1 LALGV
6 LKLRQ
11 CQLQKMTPDLTEP
24 APAPTLPGFLV
35 HGGDMGALIGAMDWK
50 QSPLGPS
57 EHWPPPLKGA
67 LATHL
72 SCSQPMFVAWGP
84 DLLFFFNDA
93 YRPML
98 GARFDD
104 AMGRPMAELWP
115 EVWAEL
121 EPMARQALA
130 GKGCYNE
137 NMPLTL
143 TRNGYA
149 ESTWWSFSYSPL
161 RNRTGTVVGIYGVC
175 AETTGQVLLAQRAE
189 SEKQRQ
195 AFWMELG
202 DALRDA
208 NNPKALMRI
217 ASEKLGRHLRAGRVG
232 YGDVDAAGEWVQV
245 QQDWTAES
253 FPSVVGTHWLEAYG
267 PAMVAELR
275 AGRTVAVNDIATDP
289 LSGAAAYGAAY
300 ASVGTQAFVN
310 APLIK
315 NGRLAVIFFVVAS
328 QPRVWTHGEKALIG
342 EVAER
347 TWASLQRLQ
356 AELDLSQ
363 MNRTLDQRTTEL
375 LRTETALRQ
384 SQKLEALGQLTGG
397 VAHDF
402 NNLLAV
408 ISSSVELLR
417 SDRLPVE
424 QRGQYLGLIFDTVG
438 RAAKLTS
445 QLLAFARQQPL
456 SPEVFDVCRHVQS
469 VVDLVRPLMGAQV
482 QIIFEPC
489 RENICFAEA
498 DVSQFETALVNLAV
512 NARDAMNEKGQLII
526 KVQAVDSVPAGPDRD
541 QRSGDFVAISVTD
554 TGCGIASEK
563 LETIFEPFYTTKEVG
578 KGTGLGLS
586 QVFGFTKQSGGEV
599 EVRSELGRGSVFT
612 LYLLRAESVHMPE
625 TADTVASVPEQAAD
639 HRDNRDTHVLVVEDN
654 ETLAYMTCEI
664 LNSLNYPTTWAAS
677 AAAALDLLAESDGRF
692 DLVFSDVIMPG
703 MNGVE
708 FGELVRKRYPGL
720 PVVLTSGYS
729 AVMAERGRHGFE
741 LILKPYT
748 SDALVRVFRK
758 AIAEQRPPPAAA
770 L

>member
-1 LALGV
+1 
-6 LKLRQ
+6 
-11 CQLQKMTPDLTEP
+11 MTPDPTEP
-24 APAPTLPGFLV
+24 VPVPTLPDFLV
-35 HGGDMGALIGAMDWK
+35 HGGEMGSLISAMDWK
-50 QSPLGPS
+50 QSPLGPP
-57 EHWPPPLKGA
+57 EDWPPPLKGM

-98 GARFDD
+98 RARFDG

-161 RNRTGTVVGIYGVC
+161 RNRTGAVVGIYGIC
-175 AETTGQVLLAQRAE
+175 ADTTEQVLLAQRAE
-189 SEKQRQ
+189 SEQQRQ
-195 AFWMELG
+195 AFRVELG

-208 NNPKALMRI
+208 SHPKALMRI

-232 YGDVDAAGEWVQV
+232 YGEVDATGEWMQV
-245 QQDWTAES
+245 QQDWTAEG
-253 FPSVVGTHWLEAYG
+253 FPSVVGTHWLDAYG
-267 PAMVAELR
+267 PAMIAELR
-275 AGRTVAVNDIATDP
+275 TGRTVAVDDTATDP
-289 LSGAAAYGAAY
+289 LTGAPAYGAAY
-300 ASVGTQAFVN
+300 ASIGTRAFVN

-315 NGRLAVIFFVVAS
+315 NGRLAVIFFVAATHV
-328 QPRVWTHGEKALIG
+328 RFWTHDEKALVE

-356 AELDLSQ
+356 AELDLSK
-363 MNRTLDQRTTEL
+363 MNKTLAQRTTEL

-417 SDRLPVE
+417 SDKLPVE
-424 QRGQYLGLIFDTVG
+424 RRGQYLNLIFDTVG
-438 RAAKLTS
+438 RAVKLTS

-456 SPEVFDVCRHVQS
+456 SPEVFDVARHVQG

-489 RENICFAEA
+489 GENACFAEA

-512 NARDAMNEKGQLII
+512 NARDAMDAKGRLII
-526 KVQAVDSVPAGPDRD
+526 KVQAADSVPAGPGRG
-541 QRSGDFVAISVTD
+541 QRSGDFVAISVAD

-612 LYLLRAESVHMPE
+612 LYLLRAESFHMP
-625 TADTVASVPEQAAD
+625 TADAVAQLPEQDAD
-639 HRDNRDTHVLVVEDN
+639 SRDNHDTGVLVVEDN

-664 LNSLNYPTTWAAS
+664 LNSLNYRATWAAS

-758 AIAEQRPPPAAA
+758 AIAEKRPPPAAA

>member
-1 LALGV
+1 
-6 LKLRQ
+6 
-11 CQLQKMTPDLTEP
+11 
-24 APAPTLPGFLV
+24 
-35 HGGDMGALIGAMDWK
+35 MGALIGAMDWN

-57 EHWPPPLKGA
+57 ENWPPALKGA

-72 SCSQPMFVAWGP
+72 SCSQPMFVAWGA

-93 YRPML
+93 YCPIL
-98 GARFDD
+98 GARFDG

-115 EVWAEL
+115 EVWSEL

-130 GKGCYNE
+130 GQGCYNE

-161 RNRTGTVVGIYGVC
+161 RNRTAAVVGMYGIC
-175 AETTGQVLLAQRAE
+175 TETTRQVLLAQGAE
-189 SEKQRQ
+189 SERQRQ
-195 AFWMELG
+195 AFRMELG

-208 NNPKALMRI
+208 NNPMALMKI
-217 ASEKLGRHLRAGRVG
+217 ASKKLGRHLRASRVG
-232 YGDVDAAGEWVQV
+232 YGDVDASGEWVLV
-245 QQDWTAES
+245 QQDWTAEG
-253 FPSVVGTHWLEAYG
+253 FPSMVGTHWLDAYG
-267 PAMVAELR
+267 PAMMAELR
-275 AGRTVAVNDIATDP
+275 AGRTVAVNHTATDP
-289 LSGAAAYGAAY
+289 LTGAAAYSAAY
-300 ASVGTQAFVN
+300 ASIGTQAFVN

-315 NGRLAVIFFVVAS
+315 NGHLAVIFFVMAS
-328 QPRVWTHGEKALIG
+328 QPRVWTHDEKALVE

-356 AELDLSQ
+356 AELDLRQ
-363 MNRTLDQRTTEL
+363 MNRTLDQRTTKL

-424 QRGQYLGLIFDTVG
+424 QRGHYLNMIFDTVG
-438 RAAKLTS
+438 RAVKLTS

-456 SPEVFDVCRHVQS
+456 SPEVFDVCRHVQG
-469 VVDLVRPLMGAQV
+469 VVDLVRPLVGAQV

-489 RENICFAEA
+489 GENGCFAEA
-498 DVSQFETALVNLAV
+498 DVSQFETALINLAV
-512 NARDAMNEKGQLII
+512 NARDAMDGKGRLII
-526 KVQAVDSVPAGPDRD
+526 KVQVADSVPAGRG
-541 QRSGDFVAISVTD
+541 QRAGDFVAISVTD

-563 LETIFEPFYTTKEVG
+563 LGTIFEPFYTTKEVG

-586 QVFGFTKQSGGEV
+586 QVFGFAKQSGGEV
-599 EVRSELGRGSVFT
+599 EVSSELGRGSVFT
-612 LYLLRAESVHMPE
+612 LYLLRAESFHMPE
-625 TADTVASVPEQAAD
+625 TADTVAPVPEQAAD
-639 HRDNRDTHVLVVEDN
+639 NRDNRDTHVLVVEDN

-677 AAAALDLLAESDGRF
+677 ATAALDLLAESDGRF

-703 MNGVE
+703 MNGLE

-729 AVMAERGRHGFE
+729 AVMAKHGRHEFE

-758 AIAEQRPPPAAA
+758 AIAEQKPPPAAA

>member
-1 LALGV
+1 
-6 LKLRQ
+6 
-11 CQLQKMTPDLTEP
+11 MTPDPTEA
-24 APAPTLPGFLV
+24 APAPILPDFLV
-35 HGGDMGALIGAMDWK
+35 HGGEMGWLISAMDCK
-50 QSPLGPS
+50 QNPLGPS
-57 EHWPPPLKGA
+57 AHWPSSLKNV

-98 GARFDD
+98 GARFDG

-115 EVWAEL
+115 EIWDEL
-121 EPMARQALA
+121 EPIARQALA

-143 TRNGYA
+143 TRNGFA
-149 ESTWWSFSYSPL
+149 ESIWWSFSYSPL
-161 RNRTGTVVGIYGVC
+161 RNRTGVVVGIYGIC
-175 AETTGQVLLAQRAE
+175 ADTTALVLLAQQAQLE
-189 SEKQRQ
+189 QQRQ
-195 AFWMELG
+195 AFRVELG
-202 DALRDA
+202 NALRDA
-208 NNPKALMRI
+208 NHPKALMRI
-217 ASEKLGRHLRAGRVG
+217 ASKKLGQHLRAGHVG
-232 YGDVDAAGEWVQV
+232 YGDVDAAGEWIQV
-245 QQDWTAES
+245 QQDWTIKG
-253 FPSVVGTHWLEAYG
+253 FPSVVGTHWLDAYG
-267 PAMVAELR
+267 PAMIAELR
-275 AGRTVAVNDIATDP
+275 AGRTVAVNDTATDP
-289 LSGAAAYGAAY
+289 LAGAAAYKAAY
-300 ASVGTQAFVN
+300 ASIGTRAFVN

-315 NGRLAVIFFVVAS
+315 NGRLAAIFFVAVLH
-328 QPRVWTHGEKALIG
+328 PRVWTHNEKALIE

-363 MNRTLDQRTTEL
+363 VNRTLDQRTTEL

-417 SDRLPVE
+417 SDKLPAE
-424 QRGQYLGLIFDTVG
+424 RRSQYLNLIFDTVG
-438 RAAKLTS
+438 RAVKLTS

-456 SPEVFDVCRHVQS
+456 SPEVFDVVRHVQG

-482 QIIFEPC
+482 HIILEPC
-489 RENICFAEA
+489 EKHGCFAEA

-512 NARDAMNEKGQLII
+512 NARDAMDAKGRLII
-526 KVQAVDSVPAGPDRD
+526 KVQAVSSVPAGPGRG
-541 QRSGDFVAISVTD
+541 QRSGDFVAISVAD
-554 TGCGIASEK
+554 TGCGIAPEK
-563 LETIFEPFYTTKEVG
+563 METIFEPFYTTKEVG

-612 LYLLRAESVHMPE
+612 LYLLRAESVHMPI
-625 TADTVASVPEQAAD
+625 ADAVAQRPQQGAD
-639 HRDNRDTHVLVVEDN
+639 SRDKHDTGVLVVEDN
-654 ETLAYMTCEI
+654 ETLAYMTCDI
-664 LNSLNYPTTWAAS
+664 LNSLNYRAIWAAS
-677 AAAALDLLAESDGRF
+677 AAAALDLLAKSDGHF
-692 DLVFSDVIMPG
+692 DLVFSDVIMPD

-729 AVMAERGRHGFE
+729 AVMAERGRHEFE

-758 AIAEQRPPPAAA
+758 AIAEKRLPPAAE